1 MRHIAYILIAI
12 IALAAL
18 FGIIRREEL
27 GRLMAVQT
35 LFDEDRIVSNFS
47 NMDEL
52 FKTVP
57 MSRGDGPVSPLPEGE
72 PIDLPP
78 RASEWIEDR
87 AVTALVV
94 LSEGEIVYEDYFLGT
109 DADDRRI
116 SWSVA
121 KSWLS
126 ALLGIVIDEG
136 AIDSMDDPVTKY
148 VPELAGTAYDG
159 ATIRNVANMASGVEF
174 DEDYLDFWSDINR
187 MGRVIALGGSLD
199 DFTLDLE
206 DSRTAPGEEWYYVSM
221 DTHVLG
227 MVIRAATGER
237 IPPLLEDKIVQP
249 LGLEADP
256 YYLSDGDGNAFVLGG
271 LNMPTRDYARFGQM
285 IAQGGMWQGQ
295 QIVPSDWIDRST
307 EATAP
312 AGESPADT
320 GYGFQWW
327 LPANARAGEVFAIG
341 VYGQY
346 IWIDREQNVVI
357 AMNSANRDFTRD
369 GVMADNIAMLRAI
382 TEKAHEAR
390 TD

>member
-1 MRHIAYILIAI
+1 MRRFAYVLIAI

-18 FGIIRREEL
+18 FGIVRREEL

-35 LFDEDRIVSNFS
+35 LFDEDRIVTNFS
-47 NMDEL
+47 NMDDL

-57 MSRGDGPVSPLPEGE
+57 MSRGDGPVSPLPPGE
-72 PIDLPP
+72 PIALPEG
-78 RASEWIEDR
+78 AEDWIADR

-109 DADDRRI
+109 GPEDRRI

-136 AIDSMDDPVTKY
+136 AIESMDDPVTKY

-206 DSRTAPGEEWYYVSM
+206 DSRAEPGEEWYYVSM

-237 IPPLLEDKIVQP
+237 IPPLLEEKIVQP

-285 IAQGGMWQGQ
+285 IAQDGMWQGQ
-295 QIVPSDWIDRST
+295 QIVPADWIDRAT
-307 EATAP
+307 EASAP
-312 AGESPADT
+312 PGDSPADT

-327 LPANARAGEVFAIG
+327 LPENAQEGEVFAIG

-346 IWIDREQNVVI
+346 IWIDRARNVVI

-369 GVMADNIAMLRAI
+369 GVLADNIAMMRAI
-382 TEKAHEAR
+382 TETAHEAR

>member
-1 MRHIAYILIAI
+1 
-12 IALAAL
+12 
-18 FGIIRREEL
+18 
-27 GRLMAVQT
+27 
-35 LFDEDRIVSNFS
+35 
-47 NMDEL
+47 MDDL

-57 MSRGDGPVSPLPEGE
+57 MSRGDGPVSPLPPGE
-72 PIDLPP
+72 PIALPEG
-78 RASEWIEDR
+78 AEDWIADR

-109 DADDRRI
+109 GPEDRRI

-136 AIDSMDDPVTKY
+136 AIESMDDPVTKY

-206 DSRTAPGEEWYYVSM
+206 DSRAEPGEEWYYVSM

-237 IPPLLEDKIVQP
+237 IPPLLEEKIVQP

-285 IAQGGMWQGQ
+285 IAQDGMWQGQ
-295 QIVPSDWIDRST
+295 QIVPADWIDRAT
-307 EATAP
+307 EASAP
-312 AGESPADT
+312 PGDSPADT

-327 LPANARAGEVFAIG
+327 LPENAQEGEVFAIG

-346 IWIDREQNVVI
+346 IWIDRARNVVI

-369 GVMADNIAMLRAI
+369 GVLADNIAMMRAI
-382 TEKAHEAR
+382 TETAHEAR